1 MLNYTIETTYHL
13 PTYRQ
18 RTYEASTVEE
28 ACRLAR
34 EDDDWSDDKQDDES
48 AGETYVTGIWE
59 GPDAAYRGQAIPVP
73 SQFGETERRKAEHFD
88 DMLNALSDVLAAH
101 DRPGRDIPWGAVRNA
116 IAKASAI
123 IAGQRD
129 PDAPER
135 TA

>member
-1 MLNYTIETTYHL
+1 MSKYTIETTYHL

-34 EDDDWSDDKQDDES
+34 EDDDWSDDKQDHES
-48 AGETYVTGIWE
+48 AGEPYVSGIWK
-59 GPDAAYRGQAIPVP
+59 GADTAYRGEAIPVP
-73 SQFGETERRKAEHFD
+73 SQFGETERRKAKHFD
-88 DMLNALSDVLAAH
+88 DMLDALSDVLAAH
-101 DRPGRDIPWGAVRNA
+101 DHPGRDMPWGTARNA
-116 IAKASAI
+116 IAKARAI

>member
-1 MLNYTIETTYHL
+1 MSKYTIETTYHL
-13 PTYRQ
+13 PIYRQ
-18 RTYEASTVEE
+18 RTYEAATFEE

-34 EDDDWSDDKQDDES
+34 EDGDWSDDEQDYES

-59 GPDAAYRGQAIPVP
+59 CPDAAYRGDAIPVP

-101 DRPGRDIPWGAVRNA
+101 DHPGRDTPRGTVRNA
-116 IAKASAI
+116 IAKARAI
-123 IAGQRD
+123 IARQHD
-129 PDAPER
+129 PDASER